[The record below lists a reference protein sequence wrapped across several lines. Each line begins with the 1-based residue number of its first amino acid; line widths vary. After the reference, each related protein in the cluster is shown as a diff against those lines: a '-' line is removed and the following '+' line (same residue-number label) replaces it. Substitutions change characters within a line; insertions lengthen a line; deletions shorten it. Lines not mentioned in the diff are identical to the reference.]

1 MAEAEPLF
9 VFLRVV
15 VALAAVLGLIWFLGR
30 RVAARGLSSKEQ
42 KIEVI
47 ARQGLSAKASVVVV
61 EFDERRYVLGVTDHS
76 VTTLDRHKLRGA
88 GQDPAQFRAFPA
100 PPGQLAHPAPLEN
113 PAQPYSP
120 TQQYSPAQPA
130 PSDTAHTN
138 APHSDPARTGR
149 EHSGREQSG
158 HEHSGL
164 DQPNGSFLSYLS
176 AARQQQKTA
185 PSPAA
190 VFSRD
195 TWRQAAQ
202 ALKNRR
208 GH

>member
-1 MAEAEPLF
+1 MAEAEPIF

-30 RVAARGLSSKEQ
+30 RVAARGISSKEQ

-76 VTTLDRHKLRGA
+76 VTTLDRHKLRDA
-88 GQDPAQFRAFPA
+88 GQDPTQFRAFPA
-100 PPGQLAHPAPLEN
+100 PPGQLAHSAPLEN
-113 PAQPYSP
+113 PAQAYSP
-120 TQQYSPAQPA
+120 TQQYSPAQRAQPEA
-130 PSDTAHTN
+130 AHTN
-138 APHSDPARTGR
+138 AAHSDPVRTGE
-149 EHSGREQSG
+149 EHSGREQPG